1 MEIFDFFAKLFAK
14 TDNIA
19 IVVLAAM
26 LAVSLWLHVVWR
38 REERED
44 RKELMKLLEKST
56 EAYNGLRNVL
66 SAALGKAV

>member
-1 MEIFDFFAKLFAK
+1 MDILQLLGQIFSK

-19 IVVLAAM
+19 IVVLSAM
-26 LAVSLWLHVVWR
+26 LGVSLWLHVIWR

-44 RKELMKLLEKST
+44 RKQMMELLARST

-66 SAALGKAV
+66 SAALGKVI